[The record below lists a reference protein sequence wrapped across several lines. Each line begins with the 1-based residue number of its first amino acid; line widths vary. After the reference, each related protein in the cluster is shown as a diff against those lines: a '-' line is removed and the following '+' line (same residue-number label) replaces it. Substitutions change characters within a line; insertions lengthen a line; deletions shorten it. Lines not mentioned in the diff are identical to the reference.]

1 MTRPFII
8 IGDST
13 SHGGTVIGGAASTD
27 TGGKRIARV
36 GDQVTCPRRG
46 HGGTTVIASGDPTVL
61 IDGSPAARHGD
72 VTACGA
78 SLVSSQAPTGSE

>member
-1 MTRPFII
+1 MTRPFIV

-13 SHGGTVIGGAASTD
+13 SHGGTVVGGSATSD

-36 GDQVTCPRRG
+36 GDPVTCPRKG
-46 HGGTTVIASGDPTVL
+46 HGGTTTIASGDPTVI

-78 SLVSSQAPTGSE
+78 TLISSQSPTGSE

>member
-1 MTRPFII
+1 MTRPFIVT
-8 IGDST
+8 GDAT
-13 SHGGTVIGGAASTD
+13 DHGGTVIGGAASTD

-46 HGGTTVIASGDPTVL
+46 HGGTTVIASGDPTVI

-72 VTACGA
+72 LTACGA
-78 SLVSSQAPTGSE
+78 VLISQQCATGSA